1 MKTNHSKKSHWQ
13 TIEMTEVQLIKIIS
27 LRARAETD
35 IKHVTYRRVPA
46 NEQFS
51 LPNKMSA
58 PMWVLKNW
66 SLLLIIW
73 ILTIRLR
80 LWLLLEGWLPKYFL
94 TPRWRREEV
103 RILPLKA
110 RWWAG
115 YAYFISMLYE
125 WCSIHVLYQRV
136 ITITPL
142 IVWKVLC
149 VVLYVWHEISQW
161 VHRTTA
167 LTVIVQ

>member
-1 MKTNHSKKSHWQ
+1 
-13 TIEMTEVQLIKIIS
+13 MTEVRLVKIIN

-58 PMWVLKNW
+58 PMWVLKNLI
-66 SLLLIIW
+66 LLLIIW
-73 ILTIRLR
+73 IITIRLR
-80 LWLLLEGWLPKYFL
+80 LWLLLEDWLPRYFL

-115 YAYFISMLYE
+115 YAYFISMLMNDDVAYMNW
-125 WCSIHVLYQRV
+125 WCVKYY
-136 ITITPL
+136 
-142 IVWKVLC
+142 
-149 VVLYVWHEISQW
+149 VLYVWHDISQW
-161 VHRTTA
+161 VHMTTA
-167 LTVIVQ
+167 LTVIVNVQ